1 MFQSSIR
8 RIINLKLLITPSHSN
23 YSRMYITDAT
33 DLSLSQNSLI
43 KKLTESFIDKLSD
56 TIRAGLQ
63 VTITCLICINGSS
76 PVFASERSVT
86 ENHQIDWSKA
96 PPVTPPPRSGIFGKP
111 PAGPGYFSLLDWF
124 DGNRQD
130 KPQFD
135 PHPPAA
141 LTTTPAFDFDFRY
154 LEQPDHEKDF
164 FDPVKRIHLGD
175 DWLLSFGGSFWYRYM
190 HETDSRLNP
199 AKANNNYHLLRTRL
213 HADLWYQ
220 DRFRLF
226 AEMLDARA
234 LGLDLPPLA
243 IDKNHTDML
252 NLFADVKL
260 GQFMDDPAYL
270 RVGRQELLYGSQRLI
285 STLDWA
291 NTRRTFQGIKT
302 FWQNPTFN
310 LDAFWVRPMVTEPN
324 QFDNWD
330 KDRNFVGLWGTY
342 KAIPGQVLDL
352 YYLNLIDNRAVSPA
366 NITQGNVLQGDSV
379 LHTIGARWAGDYE
392 RILYELEGMYQ
403 FGRRSHLDISAFS
416 IASGAGYHLPLP
428 MNPQFWLRYDF
439 ASGDKNPGDGH
450 SNTFNQLFPF
460 GHYYFGYMD
469 QVGRQNIHDFN
480 AQFSMNPQ
488 PWVSLTGQYHR
499 FYLANKRDYLYNA
512 AGMGFIRDINGQ
524 SGSHVGDEIDFV
536 VNFHVSRHHDIL
548 LGYSKFFTG
557 TFVKNQRPGVSPDLF
572 YAQYNFRF

>member
-1 MFQSSIR
+1 LIR
-8 RIINLKLLITPSHSN
+8 KLLMPFIG
-23 YSRMYITDAT
+23 
-33 DLSLSQNSLI
+33 NSSGAVKI
-43 KKLTESFIDKLSD
+43 CRKAAIVSFILA
-56 TIRAGLQ
+56 T
-63 VTITCLICINGSS
+63 GSS
-76 PVFASERSVT
+76 QLFASGSSLAATQV
-86 ENHQIDWSKA
+86 DWSKA
-96 PPVTPPPRSGIFGKP
+96 PPVSPPPRAGIFVKLP
-111 PAGPGYFSLLDWF
+111 MGPGYFSLLDLI
-124 DGNRQD
+124 DGNGRE
-130 KPQFD
+130 KPQVD
-135 PHPPAA
+135 PLPPSA

-154 LEQPDHEKDF
+154 LEQPGHDKDF
-164 FDPVKRIHLGD
+164 FDPVKRIHLGS

-190 HETDSRLNP
+190 HETDSRLN
-199 AKANNNYHLLRTRL
+199 AAGINNDYHLLRTRL

-220 DRFRLF
+220 DQFRLF

-234 LGLDLPPLA
+234 LGLDLPALA

-252 NLFADVKL
+252 NLFVDVKL
-260 GQFMDDPAYL
+260 GQFMDGLAYL

-291 NTRRTFQGIKT
+291 NTRRTFQGVKT
-302 FWQNPTFN
+302 FWQTPAFN

-352 YYLNLIDNRAVSPA
+352 YYLSLIDNRNVSPA

-379 LHTIGARWAGDYE
+379 LHTIGARWVGDYE

-403 FGRRSHLDISAFS
+403 FGKRSHLDISAFS
-416 IASGAGYHLPLP
+416 IASGVGYQLPLP

-439 ASGDKNPGDGH
+439 ASGDKNHRDGR

-460 GHYYFGYMD
+460 GHYYFGYID

-480 AQFSMNPQ
+480 AQFTLHPQ
-488 PWVSLTGQYHR
+488 PWVTFLGQYHR

-512 AGMGFIRDINGQ
+512 AGAGTIRDITGQ
-524 SGSHVGDEIDFV
+524 SGSHVGDEIDFTI
-536 VNFHVSRHHDIL
+536 NFHLSRHQDVL
-548 LGYSKFFTG
+548 LGYSKLFTG
-557 TFVKNQRPGVSPDLF
+557 EFLKNTRPGVSPDLF

>member
-1 MFQSSIR
+1 MH
-8 RIINLKLLITPSHSN
+8 TTDPAGWCSN
-23 YSRMYITDAT
+23 R
-33 DLSLSQNSLI
+33 NSLI
-43 KKLTESFIDKLSD
+43 RKLLTSFI
-56 TIRAGLQ
+56 
-63 VTITCLICINGSS
+63 GSS
-76 PVFASERSVT
+76 SGAVKICRKAAIVSFILATGSSQLFASGSSLAATQV
-86 ENHQIDWSKA
+86 DWSKA
-96 PPVTPPPRSGIFGKP
+96 PPVSPPPRAGIFVKLP
-111 PAGPGYFSLLDWF
+111 MGPGYFSLLDLI
-124 DGNRQD
+124 DGNGRE
-130 KPQFD
+130 KPQVD
-135 PHPPAA
+135 PLPSSA

-154 LEQPDHEKDF
+154 LEQPGHDKDF
-164 FDPVKRIHLGD
+164 FDPVKRIHLGS

-190 HETDSRLNP
+190 HETDSRLN
-199 AKANNNYHLLRTRL
+199 AAGINNDYHLLRTRL

-220 DRFRLF
+220 DQFRLF

-234 LGLDLPPLA
+234 LGLDLPALA

-260 GQFMDDPAYL
+260 GQFMDGLAYL

-291 NTRRTFQGIKT
+291 NTRRTFQGVKT
-302 FWQNPTFN
+302 FWQTPAFN

-352 YYLNLIDNRAVSPA
+352 YYLSLIDNRNVSPA

-379 LHTIGARWAGDYE
+379 LHTIGARWVGDYE

-403 FGRRSHLDISAFS
+403 FGKRSHLDISAFS
-416 IASGAGYHLPLP
+416 IASGVGYQLPLP

-439 ASGDKNPGDGH
+439 ASGDKNHRDGR

-460 GHYYFGYMD
+460 GHYYFGYID

-480 AQFSMNPQ
+480 AQFTLHPQ
-488 PWVSLTGQYHR
+488 PWVTFLGQYHR

-512 AGMGFIRDINGQ
+512 AGAGTIRDITGQ
-524 SGSHVGDEIDFV
+524 SGRHVGDEIDFTI
-536 VNFHVSRHHDIL
+536 NFHLSRHQDVL
-548 LGYSKFFTG
+548 LGYSKLFTG
-557 TFVKNQRPGVSPDLF
+557 EFLKNTRPGVSPDLF

>member
-1 MFQSSIR
+1 MHTTDPVGWCSSR
-8 RIINLKLLITPSHSN
+8 
-23 YSRMYITDAT
+23 
-33 DLSLSQNSLI
+33 NSLI
-43 KKLTESFIDKLSD
+43 RKLLTSFI
-56 TIRAGLQ
+56 
-63 VTITCLICINGSS
+63 GSS
-76 PVFASERSVT
+76 SGAVKICRKAAIVSFILATGSSQLFASESSLAETQV
-86 ENHQIDWSKA
+86 DWSKA
-96 PPVTPPPRSGIFGKP
+96 PPVSPPPRAGIFVKP
-111 PAGPGYFSLLDWF
+111 PMGPGYFSLLDLI
-124 DGNRQD
+124 DGNERE
-130 KPQFD
+130 KPQVD
-135 PHPPAA
+135 PLPPSA

-154 LEQPDHEKDF
+154 LEQPGHEKDF
-164 FDPVKRIHLGD
+164 FDPVKRIHLGS

-190 HETDSRLNP
+190 HETDSRLN
-199 AKANNNYHLLRTRL
+199 AAGINNDYHLLRTRL

-220 DRFRLF
+220 DQFRLF

-234 LGLDLPPLA
+234 LGLDLPALA

-260 GQFMDDPAYL
+260 GQFMDGPAYL

-291 NTRRTFQGIKT
+291 NTRRTFQGVKT
-302 FWQNPTFN
+302 FWQTPAFN

-352 YYLNLIDNRAVSPA
+352 YYLSLVDNRNVSPA
-366 NITQGNVLQGDSV
+366 NITQGNVLQGDSI
-379 LHTIGARWAGDYE
+379 LHTIGARWVGDYE

-403 FGRRSHLDISAFS
+403 FGKRSHLDISAFS
-416 IASGAGYHLPLP
+416 IASGVGYQLPLP

-439 ASGDKNPGDGH
+439 ASGDKNHRDGR

-460 GHYYFGYMD
+460 GHYYFGYID
-469 QVGRQNIHDFN
+469 QIGRQNIHDFN
-480 AQFSMNPQ
+480 AQFTLHPQ
-488 PWVSLTGQYHR
+488 PWVTFLGQYHR

-512 AGMGFIRDINGQ
+512 AGAGTIRDITGQ
-524 SGSHVGDEIDFV
+524 SGSHVGDEIDFTI
-536 VNFHVSRHHDIL
+536 NFHLSRHQDVL
-548 LGYSKFFTG
+548 LGYSKLFTG
-557 TFVKNQRPGVSPDLF
+557 EFLKNTRPGVSPDLF

>member
-1 MFQSSIR
+1 MH
-8 RIINLKLLITPSHSN
+8 TTDPAGWCSN
-23 YSRMYITDAT
+23 R
-33 DLSLSQNSLI
+33 NSLI
-43 KKLTESFIDKLSD
+43 RKLLTSFI
-56 TIRAGLQ
+56 
-63 VTITCLICINGSS
+63 GSS
-76 PVFASERSVT
+76 SGAVKICRKAAIVSFILATGSSQLFASGSSLAATQV
-86 ENHQIDWSKA
+86 DWSKA
-96 PPVTPPPRSGIFGKP
+96 PPVSPPPRAGIFVKP
-111 PAGPGYFSLLDWF
+111 PMGPGYFSLLDLI
-124 DGNRQD
+124 DGNGRE
-130 KPQFD
+130 KPQVD
-135 PHPPAA
+135 PLPPSA

-154 LEQPDHEKDF
+154 LEQPGHDKDF
-164 FDPVKRIHLGD
+164 FDPVKRIHLGS

-190 HETDSRLNP
+190 HETDSRLN
-199 AKANNNYHLLRTRL
+199 AAGINNDYHLLRTRL

-220 DRFRLF
+220 DQFRLF

-234 LGLDLPPLA
+234 LGLDLPALA

-260 GQFMDDPAYL
+260 GQFMDGPAYL

-291 NTRRTFQGIKT
+291 NTRWTFQGVKT
-302 FWQNPTFN
+302 FWQTPAFN
-310 LDAFWVRPMVTEPN
+310 LDAFWVRPMVTELN

-352 YYLNLIDNRAVSPA
+352 YYLSLIDNRIVSPA

-379 LHTIGARWAGDYE
+379 LHTIGARWVGDYE

-403 FGRRSHLDISAFS
+403 FGKRSHLDISAFS
-416 IASGAGYHLPLP
+416 IASGVGYQLPLP

-439 ASGDKNPGDGH
+439 ASGDKNHRDGR

-460 GHYYFGYMD
+460 GHYYFGYID
-469 QVGRQNIHDFN
+469 QIGRQNIHDFN
-480 AQFSMNPQ
+480 AQFTLHPQ
-488 PWVSLTGQYHR
+488 PWVTFLGQYHR

-512 AGMGFIRDINGQ
+512 AGAGTIRDITGQ
-524 SGSHVGDEIDFV
+524 SGSHVGDEIDFTI
-536 VNFHVSRHHDIL
+536 NFHLSRHQDVL
-548 LGYSKFFTG
+548 LGYSKLFTG
-557 TFVKNQRPGVSPDLF
+557 EFLKNTRPGVSPDLF

>member
-1 MFQSSIR
+1 MH
-8 RIINLKLLITPSHSN
+8 TTDPAGWCSN
-23 YSRMYITDAT
+23 R
-33 DLSLSQNSLI
+33 NSLI
-43 KKLTESFIDKLSD
+43 RKLLTSFI
-56 TIRAGLQ
+56 
-63 VTITCLICINGSS
+63 GSS
-76 PVFASERSVT
+76 SGAVKICRKAAIVSFILATGSSQLFASGSSLAATQV
-86 ENHQIDWSKA
+86 DWSKA
-96 PPVTPPPRSGIFGKP
+96 PPVSPPPRAGIFVKLP
-111 PAGPGYFSLLDWF
+111 MGPGYFSLLDLI
-124 DGNRQD
+124 DGNGRE
-130 KPQFD
+130 KPQVD
-135 PHPPAA
+135 PLPPSA

-154 LEQPDHEKDF
+154 LEQPGHDKDF
-164 FDPVKRIHLGD
+164 FDPVKRIHLGS

-190 HETDSRLNP
+190 HETDSRLN
-199 AKANNNYHLLRTRL
+199 AAGINNDYHLLRTRL

-220 DRFRLF
+220 DQFRLF

-234 LGLDLPPLA
+234 LGLDLPALA

-260 GQFMDDPAYL
+260 GQFMDGLAYL

-291 NTRRTFQGIKT
+291 NTRRTFQGVKT
-302 FWQNPTFN
+302 FWQTPAFN

-352 YYLNLIDNRAVSPA
+352 YYLSLIDNRNVSPA

-379 LHTIGARWAGDYE
+379 LHTIGARWVGDYE

-403 FGRRSHLDISAFS
+403 FGKRSHLDISAFS
-416 IASGAGYHLPLP
+416 IASGVGYQLPLP

-439 ASGDKNPGDGH
+439 ASGDKNHRDGR

-460 GHYYFGYMD
+460 GHYYFGYID

-480 AQFSMNPQ
+480 AQFTLHPQ
-488 PWVSLTGQYHR
+488 PWVTFLGQYHR

-512 AGMGFIRDINGQ
+512 AGAGTIRDITGQ
-524 SGSHVGDEIDFV
+524 SGSHVGDEIDFTI
-536 VNFHVSRHHDIL
+536 NFHLSRHQDVL
-548 LGYSKFFTG
+548 LGYSKLFTG
-557 TFVKNQRPGVSPDLF
+557 EFLKNTRPGVSPDLF

>member
-1 MFQSSIR
+1 MIR
-8 RIINLKLLITPSHSN
+8 KLLV
-23 YSRMYITDAT
+23 
-33 DLSLSQNSLI
+33 
-43 KKLTESFIDKLSD
+43 SFIGNSSGAAK
-56 TIRAGLQ
+56 
-63 VTITCLICINGSS
+63 ICRKAAIASFIFATGSS
-76 PVFASERSVT
+76 QLFANESNLAATQV
-86 ENHQIDWSKA
+86 DWSQA
-96 PPVTPPPRSGIFGKP
+96 PPVSLPPRAGIFVKP
-111 PAGPGYFSLLDWF
+111 PMGPGYFSLVDLI
-124 DGNRQD
+124 DGNERE
-130 KPQFD
+130 KPQVD
-135 PHPPAA
+135 PLPPSA

-154 LEQPDHEKDF
+154 LEQPEHEKNF
-164 FDPVKRIHLGD
+164 FDPVKRIHLGS

-190 HETDSRLNP
+190 HETDSRLN
-199 AKANNNYHLLRTRL
+199 AAGINNDYHLLRTRL

-220 DRFRLF
+220 DQFRLF

-234 LGLDLPPLA
+234 LGLDLPALA

-260 GQFMDDPAYL
+260 GQFMDGPAYL

-291 NTRRTFQGIKT
+291 NTRRTFQGVKT
-302 FWQNPTFN
+302 FWHTPAFN

-342 KAIPGQVLDL
+342 KAIPSQVLDL
-352 YYLNLIDNRAVSPA
+352 YYLSLIDNRTVAPA

-379 LHTIGARWAGDYE
+379 LHTIGARWVGDYE

-403 FGRRSHLDISAFS
+403 FGKRSHLDISAFS
-416 IASGAGYHLPLP
+416 IASGVGYQLPLP

-439 ASGDKNPGDGH
+439 ASGDKSHHDGH

-480 AQFSMNPQ
+480 AQFTLHPQ
-488 PWVSLTGQYHR
+488 PWVTFLGQYHR

-512 AGMGFIRDINGQ
+512 AGAGIIRDITGQ
-524 SGSHVGDEIDFV
+524 SGRHVGDEIDFT
-536 VNFHVSRHHDIL
+536 VNFHISRHQDIL
-548 LGYSKFFTG
+548 LGYSKLFTG
-557 TFVKNQRPGVSPDLF
+557 EFVKNTRPGVSPDLF

>member
-1 MFQSSIR
+1 MYKADPGIYSFNQEGFIKTLKAAAVCLGFLSGN
-8 RIINLKLLITPSHSN
+8 NLALAN
-23 YSRMYITDAT
+23 
-33 DLSLSQNSLI
+33 
-43 KKLTESFIDKLSD
+43 ED
-56 TIRAGLQ
+56 TVPA
-63 VTITCLICINGSS
+63 
-76 PVFASERSVT
+76 ASEAEV
-86 ENHQIDWSKA
+86 DWSKI
-96 PPVTPPPRSGIFGKP
+96 PFVTPPPRAGIFVKP
-111 PAGPGYFSLLDWF
+111 PVGPGYFSLLDLIN
-124 DGNRQD
+124 GNIRE
-130 KPQFD
+130 KPQTD
-135 PHPPAA
+135 PFPPSA

-154 LEQPDHEKDF
+154 LKQPGHEKDF
-164 FDPVKRIHLGD
+164 FDPIKRIHLGN

-190 HETDSRLNP
+190 RETDSRLN
-199 AKANNNYHLLRTRL
+199 AAGINNDYHLLRTRL

-234 LGLDLPPLA
+234 FGLDLPALP
-243 IDKNHTDML
+243 IDRNHTDML

-260 GQFMDDPAYL
+260 GQFLNGPAYV
-270 RVGRQELLYGSQRLI
+270 RVGRQELVYGSQRLI

-291 NTRRTFQGIKT
+291 NTRRTFQGVKT

-310 LDAFWVRPMVTEPN
+310 LDAFWVRPMITEPN

-330 KDRNFVGLWGTY
+330 KNRNFFGLWGTY
-342 KAIPGQVLDL
+342 KAIPGQVFDL
-352 YYLNLIDNRAVSPA
+352 YYLGLIDDRTVSPA
-366 NITQGNVLQGDSV
+366 NINLGNVLQGDSV
-379 LHTIGARWAGDYE
+379 LHTVGTRWVGDYE

-416 IASGAGYHLPLP
+416 IASGVGYQLPLP

-439 ASGDKNPGDGH
+439 ASGDKNHRDGH

-480 AQFSMNPQ
+480 AQFTLHPQ
-488 PWVSLTGQYHR
+488 PWVTFLGQYHR

-512 AGMGFIRDINGQ
+512 AGVGIIRDITGQ
-524 SGSHVGDEIDFV
+524 SGSHVGDEIDFLL
-536 VNFHVSRHHDIL
+536 NFHVARHHDVL
-548 LGYSKFFTG
+548 LGYSKLFTG
-557 TFVKNQRPGVSPDLF
+557 EFLKSMRPGISPDLF

>member
-1 MFQSSIR
+1 MH
-8 RIINLKLLITPSHSN
+8 TTDPAGWCSN
-23 YSRMYITDAT
+23 R
-33 DLSLSQNSLI
+33 NSLI
-43 KKLTESFIDKLSD
+43 RKLLTSFI
-56 TIRAGLQ
+56 
-63 VTITCLICINGSS
+63 GSS
-76 PVFASERSVT
+76 SGAVKICRKAAIVSFILATGSSQLFASGSSLAATQV
-86 ENHQIDWSKA
+86 DWSKA
-96 PPVTPPPRSGIFGKP
+96 PPVSPPPRAGIFVKLP
-111 PAGPGYFSLLDWF
+111 MGPGYFSLLDLI
-124 DGNRQD
+124 DGNGRE
-130 KPQFD
+130 KPQVD
-135 PHPPAA
+135 PLPPSA

-154 LEQPDHEKDF
+154 LEQPGHDKDF
-164 FDPVKRIHLGD
+164 FDPVKRIHLGS

-190 HETDSRLNP
+190 HETDSRLN
-199 AKANNNYHLLRTRL
+199 AAGINNDYHLLRTRL

-220 DRFRLF
+220 DQFRLF

-234 LGLDLPPLA
+234 LGLDLPALA

-260 GQFMDDPAYL
+260 GQFMDGPAYL

-291 NTRRTFQGIKT
+291 NTRRTFQGVKT
-302 FWQNPTFN
+302 FWQTPAFN

-330 KDRNFVGLWGTY
+330 KDRNFIGLWGTY

-352 YYLNLIDNRAVSPA
+352 YYLSLIDNRIVSPA

-379 LHTIGARWAGDYE
+379 LHTIGARWVGDYE

-403 FGRRSHLDISAFS
+403 FGKRSHLDISAFS
-416 IASGAGYHLPLP
+416 IASGVGYQLPLP

-439 ASGDKNPGDGH
+439 ASGDKNHRDGR

-460 GHYYFGYMD
+460 GHYYFGYID

-480 AQFSMNPQ
+480 AQFTLHPQ
-488 PWVSLTGQYHR
+488 PWVTFLGQYHR

-512 AGMGFIRDINGQ
+512 AGAGTIRDITGQ
-524 SGSHVGDEIDFV
+524 SGSHVGDEIDFTI
-536 VNFHVSRHHDIL
+536 NFHLSRHQDVL
-548 LGYSKFFTG
+548 LGYSKLFTG
-557 TFVKNQRPGVSPDLF
+557 EFLKNTRPGVSPDLF

>member
-1 MFQSSIR
+1 MH
-8 RIINLKLLITPSHSN
+8 TTDPAGWCSN
-23 YSRMYITDAT
+23 R
-33 DLSLSQNSLI
+33 NSLI
-43 KKLTESFIDKLSD
+43 RKLLTSFI
-56 TIRAGLQ
+56 
-63 VTITCLICINGSS
+63 GSS
-76 PVFASERSVT
+76 SGAVKICRKAAIVSFILATGSSQLFASGSSLAATQV
-86 ENHQIDWSKA
+86 DWSKA
-96 PPVTPPPRSGIFGKP
+96 PPVSPPPRAGIFVKP
-111 PAGPGYFSLLDWF
+111 PMGPGYFSLLDLI
-124 DGNRQD
+124 DGNGRE
-130 KPQFD
+130 KPQVD
-135 PHPPAA
+135 PLPPSA

-154 LEQPDHEKDF
+154 LEQPGHDKDF
-164 FDPVKRIHLGD
+164 FDPVKRIHLGS

-190 HETDSRLNP
+190 HETDSRLN
-199 AKANNNYHLLRTRL
+199 AAGINNDYHLLRTRL

-220 DRFRLF
+220 DQFRLF

-234 LGLDLPPLA
+234 LGLDLPALA

-260 GQFMDDPAYL
+260 GQFMDGPAYL

-291 NTRRTFQGIKT
+291 NTRRTFQGVKT
-302 FWQNPTFN
+302 FWQTPAFN
-310 LDAFWVRPMVTEPN
+310 LDAFWVRPMVTELN

-352 YYLNLIDNRAVSPA
+352 YYLSLIDNRNVSPA

-379 LHTIGARWAGDYE
+379 LHTIGARWVGDYE

-403 FGRRSHLDISAFS
+403 FGKRSHLDISAFS
-416 IASGAGYHLPLP
+416 IASGVGYQLPLP

-439 ASGDKNPGDGH
+439 ASGDKNHRDGR

-460 GHYYFGYMD
+460 GHYYFGYID

-480 AQFSMNPQ
+480 AQFTLHPQ
-488 PWVSLTGQYHR
+488 PWVTFLGQYHR

-512 AGMGFIRDINGQ
+512 AGAGTIRDITGQ
-524 SGSHVGDEIDFV
+524 SGSHVGDEIDFTI
-536 VNFHVSRHHDIL
+536 NFHLSRHQDVL
-548 LGYSKFFTG
+548 LGYSKLFTG
-557 TFVKNQRPGVSPDLF
+557 EFLKNTRPGVSPDLF

>member
-1 MFQSSIR
+1 MH
-8 RIINLKLLITPSHSN
+8 TTDPAGWCSN
-23 YSRMYITDAT
+23 R
-33 DLSLSQNSLI
+33 NSLI
-43 KKLTESFIDKLSD
+43 RKLLTSFI
-56 TIRAGLQ
+56 
-63 VTITCLICINGSS
+63 GSS
-76 PVFASERSVT
+76 SGAVKICRKAAIVSFILATGSSQLFASGSSLAATQV
-86 ENHQIDWSKA
+86 DWSKA
-96 PPVTPPPRSGIFGKP
+96 PPVSPPPRAGIFVKP
-111 PAGPGYFSLLDWF
+111 PMGPGYFSLLDLI
-124 DGNRQD
+124 DGNERE
-130 KPQFD
+130 KPQVD
-135 PHPPAA
+135 PLPPSA

-154 LEQPDHEKDF
+154 LEQPGHEKDF
-164 FDPVKRIHLGD
+164 FDPVKRIHLGS

-190 HETDSRLNP
+190 HETDSRLN
-199 AKANNNYHLLRTRL
+199 AAGINNDYHLLRTRL

-220 DRFRLF
+220 DQFRLF

-234 LGLDLPPLA
+234 LGLDLPALA

-260 GQFMDDPAYL
+260 GQFMDGLAYL

-291 NTRRTFQGIKT
+291 NTRRTFQGVKT
-302 FWQNPTFN
+302 FWQTPAFN

-352 YYLNLIDNRAVSPA
+352 YYLSLVDNRNVSPA
-366 NITQGNVLQGDSV
+366 NITQGNVLQGDSI
-379 LHTIGARWAGDYE
+379 LHTIGARWVGDYE

-403 FGRRSHLDISAFS
+403 FGKRSHLDISAFS
-416 IASGAGYHLPLP
+416 IASGVGYQLPLP

-439 ASGDKNPGDGH
+439 ASGDKNHRDGR

-460 GHYYFGYMD
+460 GHYYFGYID

-480 AQFSMNPQ
+480 AQFTLHPQ
-488 PWVSLTGQYHR
+488 PWVTFLGQYHR

-512 AGMGFIRDINGQ
+512 AGAGTIRDITGQ
-524 SGSHVGDEIDFV
+524 SGRHVGDEIDFTI
-536 VNFHVSRHHDIL
+536 NFHLSRHQDVL
-548 LGYSKFFTG
+548 LGYSKLFTG
-557 TFVKNQRPGVSPDLF
+557 EFLKSTRPGVSPDLF

>member
-1 MFQSSIR
+1 MH
-8 RIINLKLLITPSHSN
+8 TTGPAGYCSN
-23 YSRMYITDAT
+23 R
-33 DLSLSQNSLI
+33 NSLI
-43 KKLTESFIDKLSD
+43 RKLLVSFIGNSSGAAK
-56 TIRAGLQ
+56 
-63 VTITCLICINGSS
+63 ICRKAAIASFIFATGSS
-76 PVFASERSVT
+76 QLFANESNLAATQV
-86 ENHQIDWSKA
+86 DWSQA
-96 PPVTPPPRSGIFGKP
+96 PPVSLPPRAGIFVKP
-111 PAGPGYFSLLDWF
+111 PMGPGYFSLVDLI
-124 DGNRQD
+124 DGNERE
-130 KPQFD
+130 KPQVD
-135 PHPPAA
+135 PLPPSA

-154 LEQPDHEKDF
+154 LEQPEHEKNF
-164 FDPVKRIHLGD
+164 FDPVKRIHLGS

-190 HETDSRLNP
+190 HETDSRLN
-199 AKANNNYHLLRTRL
+199 AAGINNDYHLLRTRL

-220 DRFRLF
+220 DQFRLF

-234 LGLDLPPLA
+234 LGLDLPALA

-260 GQFMDDPAYL
+260 GQFMDGPAYL

-291 NTRRTFQGIKT
+291 NTRRTFQGVKT
-302 FWQNPTFN
+302 FWHTPAFN

-342 KAIPGQVLDL
+342 KAIPSQVLDL
-352 YYLNLIDNRAVSPA
+352 YYLSLIDNRTVAPA

-379 LHTIGARWAGDYE
+379 LHTIGARWVGDYE

-403 FGRRSHLDISAFS
+403 FGKRSHLDISAFS
-416 IASGAGYHLPLP
+416 IASGVGYQLPLP

-439 ASGDKNPGDGH
+439 ASGDKSHHDGH

-480 AQFSMNPQ
+480 AQFTLHPQ
-488 PWVSLTGQYHR
+488 PWVTFLGQYHR
-499 FYLANKRDYLYNA
+499 FYLVNKRDYLYNA
-512 AGMGFIRDINGQ
+512 AGAGIIRDITGQ
-524 SGSHVGDEIDFV
+524 SGRHVGDEIDFT
-536 VNFHVSRHHDIL
+536 VNFHISRHQDIL
-548 LGYSKFFTG
+548 LGYSKLFTG
-557 TFVKNQRPGVSPDLF
+557 EFVKNTRPGVSPDLF

>member
-1 MFQSSIR
+1 MH
-8 RIINLKLLITPSHSN
+8 TTDPAGWCSN
-23 YSRMYITDAT
+23 R
-33 DLSLSQNSLI
+33 NSLI
-43 KKLTESFIDKLSD
+43 RKLLTSFI
-56 TIRAGLQ
+56 
-63 VTITCLICINGSS
+63 GSS
-76 PVFASERSVT
+76 SGAVKICRKAAIVSFILATGSSQLFASGSSLAATQV
-86 ENHQIDWSKA
+86 DWSKA
-96 PPVTPPPRSGIFGKP
+96 PPVSPPPRAGIFVKLP
-111 PAGPGYFSLLDWF
+111 MGPGYFSLLDLI
-124 DGNRQD
+124 DGNGRE
-130 KPQFD
+130 KPQVD
-135 PHPPAA
+135 PLPSSA

-154 LEQPDHEKDF
+154 LEQPGHDKDF
-164 FDPVKRIHLGD
+164 FDPVKRIHLGS

-190 HETDSRLNP
+190 HETDSRLN
-199 AKANNNYHLLRTRL
+199 AAGINNDYHLLRTRL

-220 DRFRLF
+220 DQFRLF

-234 LGLDLPPLA
+234 LGLDLPALA

-260 GQFMDDPAYL
+260 GQFMDGLAYL

-291 NTRRTFQGIKT
+291 NTRRTFQGVKT
-302 FWQNPTFN
+302 FWQTPAFN

-352 YYLNLIDNRAVSPA
+352 YYLSLIDNRNVSPA

-379 LHTIGARWAGDYE
+379 LHTIGARWVGDYE

-403 FGRRSHLDISAFS
+403 FGKRSHLDISAFS
-416 IASGAGYHLPLP
+416 IASGVGYQLPLP

-439 ASGDKNPGDGH
+439 ASGDKNHRDGR

-460 GHYYFGYMD
+460 GHYYFGYID

-480 AQFSMNPQ
+480 AQFTLHPQ
-488 PWVSLTGQYHR
+488 PWVTFLGQYHR

-512 AGMGFIRDINGQ
+512 AGAGTIRDITGQ
-524 SGSHVGDEIDFV
+524 SGSHVGDEIDFTI
-536 VNFHVSRHHDIL
+536 NFHLSRHQDVL
-548 LGYSKFFTG
+548 LGYSKLFTG
-557 TFVKNQRPGVSPDLF
+557 EFLKNTRPGVSPDLF

>member
-1 MFQSSIR
+1 MH
-8 RIINLKLLITPSHSN
+8 TTGPAGYCSN
-23 YSRMYITDAT
+23 R
-33 DLSLSQNSLI
+33 NSLI
-43 KKLTESFIDKLSD
+43 RKLLVSFIGNSSGAAK
-56 TIRAGLQ
+56 
-63 VTITCLICINGSS
+63 ICRKAAIASFIFATGSS
-76 PVFASERSVT
+76 QLFANESNLAATQV
-86 ENHQIDWSKA
+86 DWSQA
-96 PPVTPPPRSGIFGKP
+96 PPVSLPPRAGIFVKP
-111 PAGPGYFSLLDWF
+111 PMGPGYFSLVDLI
-124 DGNRQD
+124 DGNERE
-130 KPQFD
+130 KPQVD
-135 PHPPAA
+135 PLPPSA

-154 LEQPDHEKDF
+154 LERSEHEKNF
-164 FDPVKRIHLGD
+164 FDPVKRIHLGS

-190 HETDSRLNP
+190 HETDSRLN
-199 AKANNNYHLLRTRL
+199 AAGINNDYHLLRTRL

-220 DRFRLF
+220 DQFRLF

-234 LGLDLPPLA
+234 LGLDLPALA

-260 GQFMDDPAYL
+260 GQFMDGPAYL

-291 NTRRTFQGIKT
+291 NTRRTFQGVKT
-302 FWQNPTFN
+302 FWHTPAFN

-330 KDRNFVGLWGTY
+330 KDRNFVGLWGAY
-342 KAIPGQVLDL
+342 KAIPSQVLDL
-352 YYLNLIDNRAVSPA
+352 YYLSLIDNRTVAPA

-379 LHTIGARWAGDYE
+379 LHTIGARWVGDYE

-403 FGRRSHLDISAFS
+403 FGKRSHLDISAFS
-416 IASGAGYHLPLP
+416 IASGVGYQLPLP

-439 ASGDKNPGDGH
+439 ASGDKSHHDGH

-480 AQFSMNPQ
+480 AQFTLHPQ
-488 PWVSLTGQYHR
+488 PWVTFLGQYHR
-499 FYLANKRDYLYNA
+499 FYLVNKRDYLYNA
-512 AGMGFIRDINGQ
+512 AGAGIIRDITGQ
-524 SGSHVGDEIDFV
+524 SGRHVGDEIDFT
-536 VNFHVSRHHDIL
+536 VNFHISRHQDIL
-548 LGYSKFFTG
+548 LGYSKLFTG
-557 TFVKNQRPGVSPDLF
+557 EFVKNTRPGVSPDLF

>member
-1 MFQSSIR
+1 MH
-8 RIINLKLLITPSHSN
+8 TTDPAGWCSN
-23 YSRMYITDAT
+23 R
-33 DLSLSQNSLI
+33 NSLI
-43 KKLTESFIDKLSD
+43 RKLLTSFI
-56 TIRAGLQ
+56 
-63 VTITCLICINGSS
+63 GSS
-76 PVFASERSVT
+76 SGAVKICRKAAIVSFILATGSSQLFASGSSLAATQV
-86 ENHQIDWSKA
+86 DWSKA
-96 PPVTPPPRSGIFGKP
+96 PPVSPPPRAGIFVKP
-111 PAGPGYFSLLDWF
+111 PMGPGYFSLLDLI
-124 DGNRQD
+124 DGNERE
-130 KPQFD
+130 KPQVD
-135 PHPPAA
+135 PLPPSA

-154 LEQPDHEKDF
+154 LEQPGHDKDF
-164 FDPVKRIHLGD
+164 FDPVKRIHLGS

-190 HETDSRLNP
+190 HETDSRLN
-199 AKANNNYHLLRTRL
+199 AAGINNDYHLLRTRL

-220 DRFRLF
+220 DQFRLF

-234 LGLDLPPLA
+234 LGLDLPALA

-260 GQFMDDPAYL
+260 GQFMDGPAYL

-291 NTRRTFQGIKT
+291 NTRRTFQGVKT
-302 FWQNPTFN
+302 FWQTPAFN

-352 YYLNLIDNRAVSPA
+352 YYLSLIDNRIVSPA

-379 LHTIGARWAGDYE
+379 LHTIGARWVGDYE

-403 FGRRSHLDISAFS
+403 FGKRSHLDISAFS
-416 IASGAGYHLPLP
+416 IASGVGYQLPLP

-439 ASGDKNPGDGH
+439 ASGDKNHRDGR

-460 GHYYFGYMD
+460 GHYYFGYID
-469 QVGRQNIHDFN
+469 QIGRQNIHDFN
-480 AQFSMNPQ
+480 AQFTLHPQ
-488 PWVSLTGQYHR
+488 PWVTFLGQYHR

-512 AGMGFIRDINGQ
+512 AGAGTIRDITGQ
-524 SGSHVGDEIDFV
+524 SGSHVGDEIDFTI
-536 VNFHVSRHHDIL
+536 NFHLSRHQDVL
-548 LGYSKFFTG
+548 LGYSKLFTG
-557 TFVKNQRPGVSPDLF
+557 EFLKNTRPGVSPDLF

>member
-1 MFQSSIR
+1 MH
-8 RIINLKLLITPSHSN
+8 TTDPAGWCSN
-23 YSRMYITDAT
+23 R
-33 DLSLSQNSLI
+33 NSLI
-43 KKLTESFIDKLSD
+43 RKLLTSFI
-56 TIRAGLQ
+56 
-63 VTITCLICINGSS
+63 GSS
-76 PVFASERSVT
+76 SGAVKICRKAATVSFILATGSSQLFASGSSLAATQV
-86 ENHQIDWSKA
+86 DWSKA
-96 PPVTPPPRSGIFGKP
+96 PPVSPPPRAGIFVKP
-111 PAGPGYFSLLDWF
+111 PMGPGYFSLLDLI
-124 DGNRQD
+124 DGNERE
-130 KPQFD
+130 KPQVD
-135 PHPPAA
+135 PLPPSA

-154 LEQPDHEKDF
+154 LEQPGHEKDF
-164 FDPVKRIHLGD
+164 FDPVKRIHLGS

-190 HETDSRLNP
+190 HETDSRLN
-199 AKANNNYHLLRTRL
+199 AAGINNDYHLLRTRL

-220 DRFRLF
+220 DQFRLF

-234 LGLDLPPLA
+234 LGLDLPALA

-260 GQFMDDPAYL
+260 GQFMDGLAYL

-291 NTRRTFQGIKT
+291 NTRRTFQGVKT
-302 FWQNPTFN
+302 FWQTPAFN

-352 YYLNLIDNRAVSPA
+352 YYLSLIDNRIVSPA

-379 LHTIGARWAGDYE
+379 LHTIGARWVGDYE

-403 FGRRSHLDISAFS
+403 FGKRSHLDISAFS
-416 IASGAGYHLPLP
+416 IASGVGYQLPLP

-439 ASGDKNPGDGH
+439 ASGDKNHRDGR

-460 GHYYFGYMD
+460 GHYYFGYID

-480 AQFSMNPQ
+480 AQFTLHPQ
-488 PWVSLTGQYHR
+488 PWVTFLGQYHR

-512 AGMGFIRDINGQ
+512 AGAGTIRDITGQ
-524 SGSHVGDEIDFV
+524 SGSHVGDEIDFTI
-536 VNFHVSRHHDIL
+536 NFHLSRHQDVL
-548 LGYSKFFTG
+548 LGYSKLFTG
-557 TFVKNQRPGVSPDLF
+557 EFLKSTRPGVSPDLF

>member
-1 MFQSSIR
+1 MH
-8 RIINLKLLITPSHSN
+8 TTDPAGWCSN
-23 YSRMYITDAT
+23 R
-33 DLSLSQNSLI
+33 NSLI
-43 KKLTESFIDKLSD
+43 RKLLTSFI
-56 TIRAGLQ
+56 
-63 VTITCLICINGSS
+63 GSS
-76 PVFASERSVT
+76 SGAVKICRKAAIVSFILATGSSQLFASGSSLAATQV
-86 ENHQIDWSKA
+86 DWSKA
-96 PPVTPPPRSGIFGKP
+96 PPVSPPPRAGIFVKP
-111 PAGPGYFSLLDWF
+111 PMGPGYFSLLDLI
-124 DGNRQD
+124 DGNERE
-130 KPQFD
+130 KPQVD
-135 PHPPAA
+135 PLPPSA

-154 LEQPDHEKDF
+154 LEQPGHDKDF
-164 FDPVKRIHLGD
+164 FDPVKRIHLGS

-190 HETDSRLNP
+190 HETDSRLN
-199 AKANNNYHLLRTRL
+199 AAGINNDYHLLRTRL

-220 DRFRLF
+220 DQFRLF

-234 LGLDLPPLA
+234 LGLDLPALA

-260 GQFMDDPAYL
+260 GQFMDGPAYL

-291 NTRRTFQGIKT
+291 NTRRTFQGVKT
-302 FWQNPTFN
+302 FWQTPAFN

-352 YYLNLIDNRAVSPA
+352 YYLSLIDNRNVSPA

-379 LHTIGARWAGDYE
+379 LHTIGARWVGDYE

-403 FGRRSHLDISAFS
+403 FGKRSHLDISAFS
-416 IASGAGYHLPLP
+416 IASGVGYQLPLP

-439 ASGDKNPGDGH
+439 ASGDKNHRDGR

-460 GHYYFGYMD
+460 GHYYFGYID
-469 QVGRQNIHDFN
+469 QIGRQNIHDFN
-480 AQFSMNPQ
+480 AQFTLHPQ
-488 PWVSLTGQYHR
+488 PWVTFLGQYHR

-512 AGMGFIRDINGQ
+512 AGAGTIRDITGQ
-524 SGSHVGDEIDFV
+524 SGSHVGDEIDFTI
-536 VNFHVSRHHDIL
+536 NFHLSRHQDVL
-548 LGYSKFFTG
+548 LGYSKLFTG
-557 TFVKNQRPGVSPDLF
+557 EFLKSTRPGVSPDLF

>member
-1 MFQSSIR
+1 MH
-8 RIINLKLLITPSHSN
+8 TTDPAGWCSN
-23 YSRMYITDAT
+23 R
-33 DLSLSQNSLI
+33 NSLI
-43 KKLTESFIDKLSD
+43 RKLLTSFI
-56 TIRAGLQ
+56 
-63 VTITCLICINGSS
+63 GSS
-76 PVFASERSVT
+76 SGAVKICRKAAIVSFILATGSSQLFASGSSLAATQV
-86 ENHQIDWSKA
+86 DWSKA
-96 PPVTPPPRSGIFGKP
+96 PPVSPPPRAGIFVKP
-111 PAGPGYFSLLDWF
+111 PMGPGYFSLLDLI
-124 DGNRQD
+124 DGNGRE
-130 KPQFD
+130 KPQVD
-135 PHPPAA
+135 PLPPSA

-154 LEQPDHEKDF
+154 LEQPGHDKDF
-164 FDPVKRIHLGD
+164 FDPVKRIHLGS

-190 HETDSRLNP
+190 HETDSRLN
-199 AKANNNYHLLRTRL
+199 AAGINNDYHLLRTRL

-220 DRFRLF
+220 DQFRLF

-234 LGLDLPPLA
+234 LGLDLPALA

-260 GQFMDDPAYL
+260 GQFMDGLAYL

-291 NTRRTFQGIKT
+291 NTRRTFQGVKT
-302 FWQNPTFN
+302 FWQTPAFN

-352 YYLNLIDNRAVSPA
+352 YYLSLIDNRIVSPA

-379 LHTIGARWAGDYE
+379 LHTIGARWVGDYE

-403 FGRRSHLDISAFS
+403 FGKRSHLDISAFS
-416 IASGAGYHLPLP
+416 IASGVGYQLPLP

-439 ASGDKNPGDGH
+439 ASGDKNHRDGR

-460 GHYYFGYMD
+460 GHYYFGYID

-480 AQFSMNPQ
+480 AQFTLHPQ
-488 PWVSLTGQYHR
+488 PWVTFLGQYHR

-512 AGMGFIRDINGQ
+512 AGAGTIRDITGQ
-524 SGSHVGDEIDFV
+524 SGSHVGDEIDFTI
-536 VNFHVSRHHDIL
+536 NFHLSRHQDVL
-548 LGYSKFFTG
+548 LGYSKLFTG
-557 TFVKNQRPGVSPDLF
+557 EFLKNTRPGVSPDLF

>member
-1 MFQSSIR
+1 M
-8 RIINLKLLITPSHSN
+8 H
-23 YSRMYITDAT
+23 ITDLAGYR
-33 DLSLSQNSLI
+33 SNQNSLI
-43 KKLTESFIDKLSD
+43 RKLLVSFIGNASGAVK
-56 TIRAGLQ
+56 ICRRAAIVSFIL
-63 VTITCLICINGSS
+63 TTGSS
-76 PVFASERSVT
+76 QLFASGDSLAATQV
-86 ENHQIDWSKA
+86 DWSKA
-96 PPVTPPPRSGIFGKP
+96 PPVSPPPRGGIFVKP
-111 PAGPGYFSLLDWF
+111 PMGPGYFSLLDLI
-124 DGNRQD
+124 DGNKRE
-130 KPQFD
+130 KPQVD
-135 PHPPAA
+135 PLPPSA

-154 LEQPDHEKDF
+154 LEQPGHDKDF
-164 FDPVKRIHLGD
+164 FDPIKRIHLGS

-190 HETDSRLNP
+190 HETDSRLN
-199 AKANNNYHLLRTRL
+199 AAEINNDYHLLRTRL

-220 DRFRLF
+220 DQFRLF

-234 LGLDLPPLA
+234 LGLDLPALG

-252 NLFADVKL
+252 NLFVDVKL
-260 GQFMDDPAYL
+260 GQFMDGPAYL

-291 NTRRTFQGIKT
+291 NTRRTFQGVKT
-302 FWQNPTFN
+302 FWQTPTFD

-352 YYLNLIDNRAVSPA
+352 YYLSLIDNRTVSPA

-379 LHTIGARWAGDYE
+379 LHTIGARWVGDYE

-403 FGRRSHLDISAFS
+403 FGKRSHLDISAFS
-416 IASGAGYHLPLP
+416 IASGVGYQLPLP

-439 ASGDKNPGDGH
+439 ASGDKNHRDGR

-460 GHYYFGYMD
+460 GHYYFGYIN

-480 AQFSMNPQ
+480 AQFTLHPQ
-488 PWVSLTGQYHR
+488 PWVTFLGQYHR

-512 AGMGFIRDINGQ
+512 AGAGTIRDITGQ
-524 SGSHVGDEIDFV
+524 SGSHVGDEIDFT
-536 VNFHVSRHHDIL
+536 VNFHVSRHQDIL
-548 LGYSKFFTG
+548 LGYSKLFTG
-557 TFVKNQRPGVSPDLF
+557 EFIKNTRPGVSPDLF

>member
-1 MFQSSIR
+1 MH
-8 RIINLKLLITPSHSN
+8 TTDPAGWCSN
-23 YSRMYITDAT
+23 R
-33 DLSLSQNSLI
+33 NSLI
-43 KKLTESFIDKLSD
+43 RKLLTSFI
-56 TIRAGLQ
+56 
-63 VTITCLICINGSS
+63 GSS
-76 PVFASERSVT
+76 SGAVKICRKAAIVSFILATGSSQLFASGSSLAATQV
-86 ENHQIDWSKA
+86 DWSKA
-96 PPVTPPPRSGIFGKP
+96 PPVSPPPRAGIFVKLP
-111 PAGPGYFSLLDWF
+111 MGPGYFSLLDLI
-124 DGNRQD
+124 DGNGRE
-130 KPQFD
+130 KPQVD
-135 PHPPAA
+135 PLPPSA

-154 LEQPDHEKDF
+154 LEQPGHDKDF
-164 FDPVKRIHLGD
+164 FDPVKRIHLGS

-190 HETDSRLNP
+190 HETDSRLN
-199 AKANNNYHLLRTRL
+199 AAGINNDYHLLRTRL

-220 DRFRLF
+220 DQFRLF

-234 LGLDLPPLA
+234 LGLDLPALA

-260 GQFMDDPAYL
+260 GQFMDGLAYL

-291 NTRRTFQGIKT
+291 NTRRTFQGVKT
-302 FWQNPTFN
+302 FWQTPAFN
-310 LDAFWVRPMVTEPN
+310 LDAFWVRPMVTELN

-352 YYLNLIDNRAVSPA
+352 YYLSLIDNRIVSPA

-379 LHTIGARWAGDYE
+379 LHTIGARWVGDYE

-403 FGRRSHLDISAFS
+403 FGKRSHLDISAFS
-416 IASGAGYHLPLP
+416 IASGVGYQLPLP

-439 ASGDKNPGDGH
+439 ASGDKNHRDGR

-460 GHYYFGYMD
+460 GHYYFGYID
-469 QVGRQNIHDFN
+469 QIGRQNIHDFN
-480 AQFSMNPQ
+480 AQFTLHPQ
-488 PWVSLTGQYHR
+488 PWVTFLGQYHR

-512 AGMGFIRDINGQ
+512 AGAGTIRDITGQ
-524 SGSHVGDEIDFV
+524 SGSHVGDEIDFTI
-536 VNFHVSRHHDIL
+536 NFHLSRHQDVL
-548 LGYSKFFTG
+548 LGYSKLFTG
-557 TFVKNQRPGVSPDLF
+557 EFLKNTRPGVSPDLF

>member
-1 MFQSSIR
+1 MH
-8 RIINLKLLITPSHSN
+8 TTDPAGWCSN
-23 YSRMYITDAT
+23 R
-33 DLSLSQNSLI
+33 NSLI
-43 KKLTESFIDKLSD
+43 RKLLMPFIGNSSGAVKICRKAAIVSFILA
-56 TIRAGLQ
+56 T
-63 VTITCLICINGSS
+63 GSS
-76 PVFASERSVT
+76 QLFASGSSLAATQV
-86 ENHQIDWSKA
+86 DWSKA
-96 PPVTPPPRSGIFGKP
+96 PPVSPPPRAGIFVKP
-111 PAGPGYFSLLDWF
+111 PMGPGYFSLLDLI
-124 DGNRQD
+124 DGNGRE
-130 KPQFD
+130 KPQVD
-135 PHPPAA
+135 PLPPSA

-154 LEQPDHEKDF
+154 LEQPGHDKDF
-164 FDPVKRIHLGD
+164 FDPVKRIHLGS

-190 HETDSRLNP
+190 HETDSRLN
-199 AKANNNYHLLRTRL
+199 AAGINNDYHLLRTRL

-220 DRFRLF
+220 DQFRLF

-234 LGLDLPPLA
+234 LGLDLPALA

-260 GQFMDDPAYL
+260 GQFMDGLAYL

-291 NTRRTFQGIKT
+291 NTRRTFQGVKT
-302 FWQNPTFN
+302 FWQTPAFN

-352 YYLNLIDNRAVSPA
+352 YYLSLVDNRNVSPA
-366 NITQGNVLQGDSV
+366 NITQGNVLQGDSI
-379 LHTIGARWAGDYE
+379 LHTIGARWVGDYE

-416 IASGAGYHLPLP
+416 IASGVGYQLPLP

-439 ASGDKNPGDGH
+439 ASGDKNHRDGR

-460 GHYYFGYMD
+460 GHYYFGYID
-469 QVGRQNIHDFN
+469 QIGRQNIHDFN
-480 AQFSMNPQ
+480 AQFTLHPQ
-488 PWVSLTGQYHR
+488 PWVTFLGQYHR

-512 AGMGFIRDINGQ
+512 AGAGTIRDITGQ
-524 SGSHVGDEIDFV
+524 SGSHVGDEIDFTI
-536 VNFHVSRHHDIL
+536 NFHLSRHQDVL
-548 LGYSKFFTG
+548 LGYSKLFTG
-557 TFVKNQRPGVSPDLF
+557 EFLKSTRPGVSPDLF

>member
-1 MFQSSIR
+1 MH
-8 RIINLKLLITPSHSN
+8 TTDPAGWCSN
-23 YSRMYITDAT
+23 R
-33 DLSLSQNSLI
+33 NSLI
-43 KKLTESFIDKLSD
+43 RKLLTSFI
-56 TIRAGLQ
+56 
-63 VTITCLICINGSS
+63 GSS
-76 PVFASERSVT
+76 SGAVKICRKAAIVSFILATGSSQLFASGSSLAATQV
-86 ENHQIDWSKA
+86 DWSKA
-96 PPVTPPPRSGIFGKP
+96 PPVSPPPRAGIFVKP
-111 PAGPGYFSLLDWF
+111 PMGPGYFSLLDLI
-124 DGNRQD
+124 DGNGRE
-130 KPQFD
+130 KPQVD
-135 PHPPAA
+135 PLPPSA

-154 LEQPDHEKDF
+154 LEQPGHDKDF
-164 FDPVKRIHLGD
+164 FDPVKRIHLGS

-190 HETDSRLNP
+190 HETDSRLN
-199 AKANNNYHLLRTRL
+199 AAGINNDYHLLRTRL

-220 DRFRLF
+220 DQFRLF

-234 LGLDLPPLA
+234 LGLDLPALA

-260 GQFMDDPAYL
+260 GQFMDGPAYL

-291 NTRRTFQGIKT
+291 NTRRTFQGVKT
-302 FWQNPTFN
+302 FWQTPAFN

-352 YYLNLIDNRAVSPA
+352 YYLSLVDNRNVSPA
-366 NITQGNVLQGDSV
+366 NITQGNVLQGDSI
-379 LHTIGARWAGDYE
+379 LHTIGARWVGDYE

-416 IASGAGYHLPLP
+416 IASGVGYQLPLP

-439 ASGDKNPGDGH
+439 ASGDKNHRDGR
-450 SNTFNQLFPF
+450 SNTFNQLFPY
-460 GHYYFGYMD
+460 GHYYFGYID
-469 QVGRQNIHDFN
+469 QIGRQNIHDFN
-480 AQFSMNPQ
+480 AQFTLHPQ
-488 PWVSLTGQYHR
+488 PWVTFLGQYHR

-512 AGMGFIRDINGQ
+512 AGAGTIRDITGQ
-524 SGSHVGDEIDFV
+524 SGSHVGDEIDFTI
-536 VNFHVSRHHDIL
+536 NFHLSRHQDVL
-548 LGYSKFFTG
+548 LGYSKLFTG
-557 TFVKNQRPGVSPDLF
+557 EFLKSTRPGVSPDLF

>member
-1 MFQSSIR
+1 M
-8 RIINLKLLITPSHSN
+8 H
-23 YSRMYITDAT
+23 ITDLAGCR
-33 DLSLSQNSLI
+33 SNQNSLI
-43 KKLTESFIDKLSD
+43 RKLLVSFIGHASGAVK
-56 TIRAGLQ
+56 ICRRAAIVSFIL
-63 VTITCLICINGSS
+63 TTGSS
-76 PVFASERSVT
+76 QLFASGDSLAATQV
-86 ENHQIDWSKA
+86 DWSKA
-96 PPVTPPPRSGIFGKP
+96 PPVSPPPRGGIFVKP
-111 PAGPGYFSLLDWF
+111 PMGPGYFSLLDLI
-124 DGNRQD
+124 DGNKRE
-130 KPQFD
+130 KPQVD
-135 PHPPAA
+135 PLPPSA

-154 LEQPDHEKDF
+154 LEQPGHDKDF
-164 FDPVKRIHLGD
+164 FDPIKRIHLGS

-190 HETDSRLNP
+190 HETDSRLN
-199 AKANNNYHLLRTRL
+199 AAEINNDYHLLRTRL

-220 DRFRLF
+220 DQFRLF

-234 LGLDLPPLA
+234 LGLDLPALG

-260 GQFMDDPAYL
+260 GQFMDGPAYL

-291 NTRRTFQGIKT
+291 NTRRTFQGVKT
-302 FWQNPTFN
+302 FWQTPAFN

-352 YYLNLIDNRAVSPA
+352 YYLSLIDNRTVSPA

-379 LHTIGARWAGDYE
+379 LHTIGARWVGDYE

-403 FGRRSHLDISAFS
+403 FGKRSHLDISAFS
-416 IASGAGYHLPLP
+416 IASGVGYQLPLP

-439 ASGDKNPGDGH
+439 ASGDKNHRDGR

-460 GHYYFGYMD
+460 GHYYFGYID

-480 AQFSMNPQ
+480 AQFTLHPQ
-488 PWVSLTGQYHR
+488 PWVTFLGQYHR

-512 AGMGFIRDINGQ
+512 AGAGTIRDITGQ
-524 SGSHVGDEIDFV
+524 SGSHVGDEIDFT
-536 VNFHVSRHHDIL
+536 VNFHVSRHQDIL
-548 LGYSKFFTG
+548 LGYSKLFTG
-557 TFVKNQRPGVSPDLF
+557 EFIKNTRPGVSPDLF

>member
-1 MFQSSIR
+1 MH
-8 RIINLKLLITPSHSN
+8 TTDPAGWCSN
-23 YSRMYITDAT
+23 R
-33 DLSLSQNSLI
+33 NSLI
-43 KKLTESFIDKLSD
+43 RKLLTSFI
-56 TIRAGLQ
+56 
-63 VTITCLICINGSS
+63 GSS
-76 PVFASERSVT
+76 SGAVKICRKAAIVSFILATGSSQLFASGSSLAATQV
-86 ENHQIDWSKA
+86 DWSKA
-96 PPVTPPPRSGIFGKP
+96 PPVSPPPRAGIFVKP
-111 PAGPGYFSLLDWF
+111 PMGPGYFSLLDLI
-124 DGNRQD
+124 DGNERE
-130 KPQFD
+130 KPQVD
-135 PHPPAA
+135 PLPPSA

-154 LEQPDHEKDF
+154 LEQPGHDKDF
-164 FDPVKRIHLGD
+164 FDPVKRIHLGS

-190 HETDSRLNP
+190 HETDSRLN
-199 AKANNNYHLLRTRL
+199 AAGINNDYHLLRTRL

-220 DRFRLF
+220 DQFRLF

-234 LGLDLPPLA
+234 LGLDLPALA

-260 GQFMDDPAYL
+260 GQFMDGLAYL

-291 NTRRTFQGIKT
+291 NTRRTFQGVKT
-302 FWQNPTFN
+302 FWQTPAFN

-352 YYLNLIDNRAVSPA
+352 YYLSLIDNRNVSPA

-379 LHTIGARWAGDYE
+379 LHTIGARWVGDYE

-403 FGRRSHLDISAFS
+403 FGKRSHLDISAFS
-416 IASGAGYHLPLP
+416 IASGVGYQLPLP

-439 ASGDKNPGDGH
+439 ASGDKNHRDGR

-460 GHYYFGYMD
+460 GHYYFGYID

-480 AQFSMNPQ
+480 AQFTLHPQ
-488 PWVSLTGQYHR
+488 PWVTFLGQYHR

-512 AGMGFIRDINGQ
+512 AGAGTIRDITGQ
-524 SGSHVGDEIDFV
+524 SGSHVGDEIDFTI
-536 VNFHVSRHHDIL
+536 NFHLSRHQDVL
-548 LGYSKFFTG
+548 LGYSKLFTG
-557 TFVKNQRPGVSPDLF
+557 EFLKNTRPGVSPDLF

>member
-1 MFQSSIR
+1 MH
-8 RIINLKLLITPSHSN
+8 TTDPAGWCSN
-23 YSRMYITDAT
+23 R
-33 DLSLSQNSLI
+33 NSLI
-43 KKLTESFIDKLSD
+43 RKLLTSFI
-56 TIRAGLQ
+56 
-63 VTITCLICINGSS
+63 GSS
-76 PVFASERSVT
+76 SGAVKICRKAAIVSFILATGSSQLFASGSSLAATQV
-86 ENHQIDWSKA
+86 DWSKA
-96 PPVTPPPRSGIFGKP
+96 PPVSPPPRAGIFVKP
-111 PAGPGYFSLLDWF
+111 PMGPGYFSLLDLI
-124 DGNRQD
+124 DGNGRE
-130 KPQFD
+130 KPQVD
-135 PHPPAA
+135 PLPPSA

-154 LEQPDHEKDF
+154 LEQPGHDKDF
-164 FDPVKRIHLGD
+164 FDPVKRIHLGS

-190 HETDSRLNP
+190 HETDSRLN
-199 AKANNNYHLLRTRL
+199 AAGINNDYHLLRTRL

-220 DRFRLF
+220 DQFRLF

-234 LGLDLPPLA
+234 LGLDLPALA

-260 GQFMDDPAYL
+260 GQFMDGPAYL

-291 NTRRTFQGIKT
+291 NTRRTFQGVKT
-302 FWQNPTFN
+302 FWQTPAFN
-310 LDAFWVRPMVTEPN
+310 LDAFWVRPMVTELN

-352 YYLNLIDNRAVSPA
+352 YYLSLIDNRIVSPA

-379 LHTIGARWAGDYE
+379 LHTIGARWVGDYE

-403 FGRRSHLDISAFS
+403 FGKRSHLDISAFS
-416 IASGAGYHLPLP
+416 IASGVGYQLPLP

-439 ASGDKNPGDGH
+439 ASGDKNHRDGR

-460 GHYYFGYMD
+460 GHYYFGYID
-469 QVGRQNIHDFN
+469 QIGRQNIHDFN
-480 AQFSMNPQ
+480 AQFTLHPQ
-488 PWVSLTGQYHR
+488 PWVTFLGQYHR

-512 AGMGFIRDINGQ
+512 AGAGTIRDITGQ
-524 SGSHVGDEIDFV
+524 SGSHVGDEIDFTI
-536 VNFHVSRHHDIL
+536 NFHLSRHQDVL
-548 LGYSKFFTG
+548 LGYSKLFTG
-557 TFVKNQRPGVSPDLF
+557 EFLKNTRPGVSPDLF

>member
-1 MFQSSIR
+1 MH
-8 RIINLKLLITPSHSN
+8 TTDPAGWCSN
-23 YSRMYITDAT
+23 R
-33 DLSLSQNSLI
+33 NSLI
-43 KKLTESFIDKLSD
+43 RKLLTSFI
-56 TIRAGLQ
+56 
-63 VTITCLICINGSS
+63 GSS
-76 PVFASERSVT
+76 SGAVKICRKAAIVSFILATGSSQLFASGSSLAATQV
-86 ENHQIDWSKA
+86 DWSKA
-96 PPVTPPPRSGIFGKP
+96 PPVSPPPRAGIFVKP
-111 PAGPGYFSLLDWF
+111 PMGPGYFSLLDLI
-124 DGNRQD
+124 DGNERE
-130 KPQFD
+130 KPQVD
-135 PHPPAA
+135 PLPPSA

-154 LEQPDHEKDF
+154 LEQPGHDKDF
-164 FDPVKRIHLGD
+164 FDPVKRIHLGS

-190 HETDSRLNP
+190 HETDSRLN
-199 AKANNNYHLLRTRL
+199 AAGINNDYHLLRTRL

-220 DRFRLF
+220 DQFRLF

-234 LGLDLPPLA
+234 LGLDLSALA

-260 GQFMDDPAYL
+260 GQFMDGPAYL

-291 NTRRTFQGIKT
+291 NTRRTFQGVKT
-302 FWQNPTFN
+302 FWQTPAFN

-352 YYLNLIDNRAVSPA
+352 YYLSLIDNRNVSPA

-379 LHTIGARWAGDYE
+379 LHTIGARWVGDYE

-403 FGRRSHLDISAFS
+403 FGKRSHLDISAFS
-416 IASGAGYHLPLP
+416 IASGVGYQLPLP

-439 ASGDKNPGDGH
+439 ASGDKNHRDGH

-460 GHYYFGYMD
+460 GHYYFGYID
-469 QVGRQNIHDFN
+469 QIGRQNIHDFN
-480 AQFSMNPQ
+480 AQFTLHPQ
-488 PWVSLTGQYHR
+488 PWVTFLGQYHR

-512 AGMGFIRDINGQ
+512 AGAGTIRDITGQ
-524 SGSHVGDEIDFV
+524 SGRHVGDEIDFTI
-536 VNFHVSRHHDIL
+536 NFHLSRHQDVL
-548 LGYSKFFTG
+548 LGYSKLFTG
-557 TFVKNQRPGVSPDLF
+557 EFLKNTRPGVSPDLF